1 MKIVAEPQ
9 HMCFGVF
16 SLRLKIGRE
25 MLATCW
31 WSSKAVKTTFKT
43 VKVNNLM
50 TKKYVAQPF
59 KKDRVFADALKKV
72 SKLQQ
77 ETARNSSS
85 ISIKDTR
92 SQWFKIL
99 KNVSLFENRKTHS
112 LNHIWC

>member
-1 MKIVAEPQ
+1 
-9 HMCFGVF
+9 
-16 SLRLKIGRE
+16 
-25 MLATCW
+25 
-31 WSSKAVKTTFKT
+31 
-43 VKVNNLM
+43 M

-99 KNVSLFENRKTHS
+99 KNVSLFLKNPKRTFAKIDENSKTPATKIHD
-112 LNHIWC
+112 LGKNR

>member
-99 KNVSLFENRKTHS
+99 KNVSLF
-112 LNHIWC
+112 

>member
-1 MKIVAEPQ
+1 
-9 HMCFGVF
+9 
-16 SLRLKIGRE
+16 
-25 MLATCW
+25 
-31 WSSKAVKTTFKT
+31 
-43 VKVNNLM
+43 M

-92 SQWFKIL
+92 SQWLKIKKKCL
-99 KNVSLFENRKTHS
+99 TFEKLQTHNF
-112 LNHIWC
+112 LR

>member
-1 MKIVAEPQ
+1 
-9 HMCFGVF
+9 
-16 SLRLKIGRE
+16 
-25 MLATCW
+25 
-31 WSSKAVKTTFKT
+31 
-43 VKVNNLM
+43 M

-92 SQWFKIL
+92 SQWWEIQTKMSHF
-99 KNVSLFENRKTHS
+99 FETYKRT
-112 LNHIWC
+112 I